1 MIIVFGYLN
10 ILVSNF
16 VIISVKIKAI
26 IVEAT
31 ISNEAIVIR
40 LLVIK
45 SYYLLAFGG

>member
-1 MIIVFGYLN
+1 MIIVIGYLN

-16 VIISVKIKAI
+16 VIISVRIK
-26 IVEAT
+26 
-31 ISNEAIVIR
+31 AIVIR